1 LQRKFSNFDLG
12 NLVNGWSEDPVELRP
27 FDFHFTK
34 ERIINTWKAVGFL
47 PMTGYAMRD
56 PKVRYLLM
64 LQTVWIFFMQIIVS
78 QWKR

>member
-1 LQRKFSNFDLG
+1 MMG
-12 NLVNGWSEDPVELRP
+12 N
-27 FDFHFTK
+27 
-34 ERIINTWKAVGFL
+34 
-47 PMTGYAMRD
+47 AMKD